1 MIITIIFTALGAIA
15 WYLYDLN
22 RAVKILE
29 NEVKEIKDKILKIN
43 S

>member
-22 RAVKILE
+22 RVVKTLE
-29 NEVKEIKDKILKIN
+29 NEVKEIKDKILEMK

>member
-29 NEVKEIKDKILKIN
+29 NEVKEIKDKILEMK

>member
-22 RAVKILE
+22 NAIKILE
-29 NEVKEIKDKILKIN
+29 NEVKEIKDKILEMK

>member
-1 MIITIIFTALGAIA
+1 MVITIIFAALGAIA

-22 RAVKILE
+22 RAFKILE
-29 NEVKEIKDKILKIN
+29 DEVKEIKDKILEIN

>member
-1 MIITIIFTALGAIA
+1 MIITIIFTTLGAIA

-22 RAVKILE
+22 RAVKFLE
-29 NEVKEIKDKILKIN
+29 NEVKEIKDKILEIK

>member
-22 RAVKILE
+22 RAVKTLE
-29 NEVKEIKDKILKIN
+29 NEIKEIKNKTLERH

>member
-1 MIITIIFTALGAIA
+1 MIVTIIFTALGAIA

-22 RAVKILE
+22 RAVNILE
-29 NEVKEIKDKILKIN
+29 NEVKEIKDKILEMK

>member
-1 MIITIIFTALGAIA
+1 MVITIIFTALGAIA

-29 NEVKEIKDKILKIN
+29 NEVKEIKDRILEIN
-43 S
+43 N

>member
-29 NEVKEIKDKILKIN
+29 NEVKEIKDKILEIK

>member
-22 RAVKILE
+22 RVVKTLE
-29 NEVKEIKDKILKIN
+29 NEVKEINDKILEMK

>member
-29 NEVKEIKDKILKIN
+29 NEVKEIKDRILEIN
-43 S
+43 N

>member
-22 RAVKILE
+22 KAVKILE
-29 NEVKEIKDKILKIN
+29 NEVKEIKDKILEMK

>member
-22 RAVKILE
+22 RALKNLE
-29 NEVKEIKDKILKIN
+29 NDVKEIKDRILEIN
-43 S
+43 N

>member
-22 RAVKILE
+22 NAVKNLE
-29 NEVKEIKDKILKIN
+29 NEVKEIKDKILEMK